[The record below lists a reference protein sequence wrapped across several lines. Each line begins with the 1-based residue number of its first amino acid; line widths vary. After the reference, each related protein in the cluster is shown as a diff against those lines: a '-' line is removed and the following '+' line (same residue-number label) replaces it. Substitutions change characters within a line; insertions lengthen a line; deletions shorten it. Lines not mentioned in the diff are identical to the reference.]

1 MYKEMIINFMELL
14 SLTLVLSFLIF
25 HNIYIVMIGILVS
38 IYLIYKEKIVSFAN
52 YFNIKTRW
60 NSQDEIS
67 DKDKK
72 DKSIK
77 TESYTNGSIK
87 EESRLTLVEEI
98 EEYGII
104 PSIEQEKDKNA
115 A

>member
-1 MYKEMIINFMELL
+1 
-14 SLTLVLSFLIF
+14 
-25 HNIYIVMIGILVS
+25 MIGIVVS
-38 IYLIYKEKIVSFAN
+38 IYLIYKAKFDSFTN
-52 YFNIKTRW
+52 YFNLKIRW
-60 NSQDEIS
+60 NSKDELS

-72 DKSIK
+72 NKSIK
-77 TESYTNGSIK
+77 TESYTKGSIK